1 MKGRQGK
8 MSPGGQR
15 GTDGIK
21 RAEGMRRK
29 QVGTMRKGAR
39 ERSQG
44 WVERWGMK
52 AQRQEEG
59 REPGWGFKGGR
70 KQRER
75 VKLEK
80 IGGI

>member
-1 MKGRQGK
+1 
-8 MSPGGQR
+8 
-15 GTDGIK
+15 
-21 RAEGMRRK
+21 MRRS
-29 QVGTMRKGAR
+29 QGGGPMRKGAG

-44 WVERWGMK
+44 WEKRWGMK

-59 REPGWGFKGGR
+59 REPGLGLKGGR